1 MKTVNRYTLNT
12 AIASSRPGYFDKSGL
27 CGDAQL
33 ERDTFTRNN
42 VCFVFSIKAEEVLFS
57 MKAVRKEYLFYTL

>member
-1 MKTVNRYTLNT
+1 MQLSLNVLLVMDCVILT
-12 AIASSRPGYFDKSGL
+12 SPFISFIILISVA
-27 CGDAQL
+27 
-33 ERDTFTRNN
+33 N